1 MNSIKKI
8 RFGISQRVVL
18 TVVVALV
25 VTLLSFLIVVLP
37 IVRNNMNAISKN
49 YMTDMAKLAGKMIDE
64 EIFQSGV
71 EEALST
77 DYLNECLGDVSLE
90 GVDSS
95 YAYVVDANQTML
107 YHPTPEKI
115 GQPVEND
122 AVKQLLAELE
132 AGNHPEPDVIEYL
145 FKGANKYAAYY
156 IGEKEDF
163 ILVITA
169 DKEDVMATTTQVS
182 LISLLVQGII
192 VIVFAISTAIISSK
206 MVRPIQVLNNEIL
219 KLSNLNFTRSDNL
232 DRFKNRQDES
242 GQICRSLIQL
252 EEQLSEVT
260 SAMKEM
266 AGQLFVAAE
275 SMEKNANNTVESV
288 GQVEKATE
296 GIAQGASSQADETQT
311 ATENVVIMGDMV
323 EETASEVSSLRNNA
337 SDMNEAGEEALAILD
352 KLSKTNEKTKHSVEM
367 VYEQTNITNASVAEI
382 RSAIAMISEIA
393 EQTNL
398 LSLNASIEAARAG
411 DAGRGFAV
419 VASEIQKLA
428 EQSNTSAADI
438 EIIIS
443 KIISES
449 EKTVTVMNEIKEI
462 IEQQNADV
470 RATEESFRRVKR
482 GIDASLESIEGINS
496 RTGDLDSSRVKVVD
510 VVQNLT
516 AIAQQNAAS
525 AEETMA
531 SAAEANRIMESMNQ
545 DVEHL
550 NEVAH
555 ALASC
560 IDKFTV

>member
-37 IVRNNMNAISKN
+37 MVRNNMNAISKN

>member
-37 IVRNNMNAISKN
+37 MVRNNMNAISKN

-169 DKEDVMATTTQVS
+169 DKEDVMTTTTQVS